1 MANNELRPELLV
13 RIEGE
18 TWGGED
24 REELVHVETADQCRG
39 AIVLTTDDETI
50 NARVLGDIGLEGLCA
65 AFYVLRD
72 AFGEE
77 DVNVAMR
84 AAEMMAQEERKRNG
98 GADAGEEKLG

>member
-1 MANNELRPELLV
+1 MENNELRPELLV
-13 RIEGE
+13 RIEDE

-24 REELVHVETADQCRG
+24 REELVHVETAYQCRG
-39 AIVLTTDDETI
+39 ALVLTTDGETI

-65 AFYVLRD
+65 ALYVMCD

-77 DVNVAMR
+77 DVNLALK
-84 AAEMMAQEERKRNG
+84 AAERLAQEARKRNG